1 MGVIT
6 GDSPCESPSSTTF
19 SLTLANKMSS
29 RAAEKDIATTVNKI
43 NNELSVKDKED
54 LVYLVE
60 SLIPEYATNKT
71 LLWLLSELG
80 RRYCTDR
87 GDARHLLVA
96 LLQKAGLD
104 KHADNLR
111 SPEELRPPTLEQFKY
126 INEKKL
132 QQMSMRSSLI
142 KLRHGLNADTLQ
154 SLLQTLCFKMES
166 NPDNYNNIYKL
177 FRELEQ
183 EVKISPSNLGFIIDV
198 LTSDPKFT
206 NVVHIL
212 GENLINNLF
221 LL

>member
-1 MGVIT
+1 
-6 GDSPCESPSSTTF
+6 
-19 SLTLANKMSS
+19 MSS
-29 RAAEKDIATTVNKI
+29 GAAGDIATTLTTVNRI
-43 NNELSVKDKED
+43 NSELSAKDKED

-60 SLIPEYATNKT
+60 VLIPEYATNKSV
-71 LLWLLSELG
+71 LWLLGELG
-80 RRYCTDR
+80 RKYCTDR
-87 GDARHLLVA
+87 GDAGHLLVA

-126 INEKKL
+126 INEEKL
-132 QQMSMRSSLI
+132 QRVSMRSSLI
-142 KLRHGLNADTLQ
+142 KLRHGLSADTLQ
-154 SLLQTLCFKMES
+154 ILLQMLCLKIES
-166 NPDNYNNIYKL
+166 NPDNYENIYKL

-183 EVKISPSNLGFIIDV
+183 KAEISPGNLGFIIVV
-198 LTSDPKFT
+198 LKSDAKFT

>member
-6 GDSPCESPSSTTF
+6 GGFPCEIPNI
-19 SLTLANKMSS
+19 LTNKMAMS

-60 SLIPEYATNKT
+60 ILIPEYATNKT
-71 LLWLLSELG
+71 LLWLLGELG

-96 LLQKAGLD
+96 LLEKAGLD

-111 SPEELRPPTLEQFKY
+111 SSEELRPPTLEQYKY
-126 INEKKL
+126 ISGEKC
-132 QQMSMRSSLI
+132 QRASMRSSLI

-154 SLLQTLCFKMES
+154 ILLQMLCLNIES
-166 NPDNYNNIYKL
+166 NPDNYENIYEL

-183 EVKISPSNLGFIIDV
+183 KAEISPGNLGFIIVV
-198 LTSDPKFT
+198 LKRDAKFT

-212 GENLINNLF
+212 GEDLINNL
-221 LL
+221 LLL